1 MAKANRNWVA
11 ISRLIFIGAAL
22 LAACQPSAP
31 VSETPPGGAASVQ
44 NDGPRAQAAVPQST
58 PLPTRPAY
66 EPGELVAY
74 EAQAGDSLPALAAHF
89 NTTVDEILAANPIIP
104 KSATTL
110 PPGLPMEI
118 PIYYLPLWGSPYQ
131 IIPNSLFVN
140 GPAQVNFDTA
150 DFINGHPGWLKTHGE
165 YAAGANRD
173 SANVVDYVAQQFSIS
188 PQLLLALLEYQ
199 TGALRDSSPSAED
212 RTYPLENPDRTHRG
226 LYLQLVWAANL
237 LNNGYYRWQM
247 GDLAEINLADGRLE
261 RPDPWQNSA
270 TVALQFYFSQL
281 YSPADYTYAIS
292 ADGFA
297 WTYAELFGDP
307 WTAVEPHIPGSLAQP
322 MMKLPFELDRTWAYT
337 GGPHTAWG
345 EGQPYSALDFAPP
358 AVIGG
363 CQDSEEWAT
372 AVADGLI
379 VRSEPATV
387 VLDLDGDGDERTGWV
402 VFYFHLA
409 SPDRAPAGLSVKAG
423 DRLGHPSCEGGRA
436 TGTHVHIARKYNGEW
451 IQAGGV
457 IPFDLDGWIAKAGAA
472 PYQGTM
478 TRFERTVEACQCS
491 NQASQL
497 SAEEP

>member
-1 MAKANRNWVA
+1 MANRNRIWGGLSWLVL
-11 ISRLIFIGAAL
+11 ISAAL
-22 LAACQPSAP
+22 LAACQPSAAG
-31 VSETPPGGAASVQ
+31 VDPPLDLTADAAGE
-44 NDGPRAQAAVPQST
+44 GPIALAAEPQTT

-66 EPGELVAY
+66 EPGELVPY
-74 EAQAGDSLPALAAHF
+74 TAQAGDTLPALAARF
-89 NTTVDEILAANPIIP
+89 NTTVDEILSANPIVP

-150 DFINGHPGWLKTHGE
+150 AFIEGQPGWIKNHVE

-173 SANVVDYVAQQFSIS
+173 GANVVDYVAQQFSVS
-188 PQLLLALLEYQ
+188 PQLLLALLEYES
-199 TGALRDSSPSAED
+199 GALSDSSPSVEG
-212 RTYPLENPDRTHRG
+212 RTYPLGNEDRARRG

-247 GDLAEINLADGRLE
+247 GDLTEINFPDGRLE
-261 RPDPWQNSA
+261 RPDPWQNGA
-270 TVALQFYFSQL
+270 TVTLQLFFSQRL
-281 YSPADYTYAIS
+281 PPAEYTYAIS
-292 ADGFA
+292 AEGLA
-297 WTYAELFGDP
+297 QTYADLFGDP
-307 WTAVEPHIPGSLAQP
+307 WAEVSPHIPGSLAQP
-322 MMKLPFELDRTWAYT
+322 AMKLPFEPGKSWAFT

-345 EGQPYSALDFAPP
+345 EGQPLAALDFAPP
-358 AVIGG
+358 AVVGG
-363 CQDSEEWAT
+363 CQDSTEWAT

-409 SPDRAPAGLSVKAG
+409 TADRIPAGLPVIAG
-423 DRLGHPSCEGGRA
+423 DLLGHPSCEGGRA

-451 IQAGGV
+451 ILAGGTL
-457 IPFDLDGWIAKAGAA
+457 PFNLDGWVAQAGAI
-472 PYQGTM
+472 PYQGSM

-497 SAEEP
+497 QAEEP